1 MSNNTL
7 NITSPHTA
15 GQQGTTCQASMNQE
29 ARIGLTVAHVL
40 VLLAAVTGN
49 SFVIHLV
56 RTKNKM
62 KVSFNFLVV
71 NMAVADMIDAIFS
84 VPNNIAYLY
93 VDVRWFP
100 GFFGLFLCKVTNFMI
115 LVCILVST
123 TTMTVIAIER
133 YLATTKVLKRPL
145 SLPAVKLVI
154 AVIWILAGLMSVTE
168 LIRMELIYMYGQYF
182 CYVNSD
188 WREYYLIEM
197 IIKFAITYAFPVWTM
212 TILYSIIVCL
222 MWKKAPVGE
231 EIDEYNRRLHKQ
243 KKGIIKKLVTIVTIF
258 ALGWLP
264 VHIMHFLGAFNNDLY
279 LCMPEFVGL
288 LFFWLAHANSAINPF
303 LYLMLTKNSRAVFK
317 AHISGIIRGEG
328 SSGRG
333 SNKKVQQK
341 VGSFLL
347 WKRGSKKTTKTIIV

>member
-7 NITSPHTA
+7 NFTTPSSSIQPGTSCEA
-15 GQQGTTCQASMNQE
+15 RMNQA

-49 SFVIHLV
+49 SFVIHLI

-71 NMAVADMIDAIFS
+71 NMAIADMIDAIFS

-93 VDVRWFP
+93 VEVRWFP
-100 GFFGLFLCKVTNFMI
+100 GFFGLFLCKVSNFII

-168 LIRMELIYMYGQYF
+168 LIRMDLVYLYGQYF
-182 CYVNSD
+182 CSIHSD
-188 WREYYLIEM
+188 WRKYLIIEM
-197 IIKFAITYAFPVWTM
+197 VIKFAITYAFPVWTM

-222 MWKKAPVGE
+222 LWKKAPVGE

-243 KKGIIKKLVTIVTIF
+243 KKGIIKKLVTIVIIF

-264 VHIMHFLGAFNNDLY
+264 VHIMHFIGAFNTDIY
-279 LCMPEFVGL
+279 MCVPEFIKL
-288 LFFWLAHANSAINPF
+288 IFFWLAHANSAINPF
-303 LYLMLTKNSRAVFK
+303 LYLMLTKNSRALFK

-333 SNKKVQQK
+333 SNRRDKQRAH
-341 VGSFLL
+341 SLL
-347 WKRGSKKTTKTIIV
+347 MWKRSSKKTTKTVVI